1 MYRLLLITW
10 MACFSFPSDLL
21 SQSSAAKT
29 YAVIIGIST
38 YQSNALPALKY
49 ADKDAGLF
57 ASYLQSKAG
66 GNVPANQIKLLIN
79 EQATIAA
86 VYDALDWL
94 KETCKKGDVA
104 YIYFSGHGDVE
115 TKNTF
120 SLGYLIAYNTPPNNY
135 SNNAIRIEDINNL
148 ANTLSVKNKAK
159 AILITDA
166 CHSGKLAGDF
176 YKGKQLVASQL
187 RLVLNNEVR
196 LTSCA
201 TDEEAAEGPDWGG
214 GRGVFSYYLLLGLKG
229 LADLQK
235 DGTIKLQELNTFF
248 DSSFAS
254 DKYLI
259 LDKHKQRPVTDGNPA
274 FPLAIVD
281 PATLTSIKE
290 SQANN
295 DSASA
300 TISSGLQAFKPVTAQ
315 PIDYFFSM
323 AKDAP
328 LESMLDFESYAGA
341 SPAILPQQIVGD
353 LIYYREEIDKQRDS
367 LRKTGVDATET
378 SIYDILN
385 LDSLK
390 LLKNQ
395 LLKNKPVNN
404 RFNERLIQ
412 MVHEKGQE
420 MINAYLAGDLA
431 ELEKRQY
438 YYSGN
443 RQYSDFISMLHVA
456 MQLAPESH
464 RLSQLLK
471 VNNSYLSGLVSRMY
485 LATQTNTDSLLD
497 SAFFYQ
503 RQALQLEPY
512 AAYIHNELGNLYLH
526 KKQFDSADY
535 HFNLAA
541 VLSPSWALPWA
552 NKIRM
557 NLMLNNIDK
566 AKEAIHKAD
575 SLQPNLSFSMM
586 NAGLVMER
594 DNNWL
599 AAESLYKKAIAQNNV
614 HYLPFERLGN
624 IYLLTGEYDLADNY
638 FYEAKIRKE
647 DFAVND
653 QYYRFGVE
661 LGGLN
666 FDNYERT
673 RDSCALIES
682 SENAKWQPYI
692 KLLNGL
698 EEYERS
704 PANKAHGLQS
714 IREALAQVPGIPLAQ
729 HYIGKELYGQGKWQL
744 AEEAL
749 LQAIEIYLPEIA
761 ASAGLKQRL
770 YGRELITD
778 DACLLQLLMYF
789 HYDVLEDHY
798 MLAQL
803 YEKKGFIDEAIKQ
816 YDLISGIE
824 NQRQMAQANYE
835 GFSENGRVDFE
846 HPELWNMV
854 MNKYERPIRMGGAI
868 KAARLYEQQH
878 EYLQAEKILLN
889 QVMFNRAA
897 GFTRKAALDGKKPG
911 TWQLPGGLYINFYW
925 LAVNRDLESETYNFY
940 KRMMALFPRDFEW
953 KEKAGLFLHNRLA
966 LSFNQMPVD
975 EYQSFYESMA
985 SFAYPFMTGEQPPN
999 EEDIQFTL
1007 PGTLENI
1014 TIAMPVYDPVKE
1026 SLDWLQQSV
1035 KLSGDEQPRREITE
1049 AIADLDSWTGNSAD
1063 AIKSYKALVDA
1074 DPGNA
1079 SLRNKLLNYLLA
1091 IPELPGA
1098 YEQLDSLYQRNQI
1111 RLQQIND
1118 LAMYHMLSGKL
1129 VEAKSTLKSYHADTD
1144 AEKYQTMSLYAKI
1157 NWLMGQPKIALAYL
1171 QDSLPVNK
1179 INEKD
1184 DDETKANI
1192 KSQQDFRLYSMAR
1205 MYALLKNNEKAFN
1218 ALQVAL
1224 DSGFNFKYVLDNDT
1238 LWTELRSSEKW
1249 KALMQQHEF
1258 NLEYGSGTTE
1268 TFRNPIIYRIP
1279 GFVNIYK

>member
-1 MYRLLLITW
+1 MNRVLLITW
-10 MACFSFPSDLL
+10 MVCVSFPSDLL
-21 SQSSAAKT
+21 AQSSAAKT
-29 YAVIIGIST
+29 YAVVIGIST

-66 GNVPANQIKLLIN
+66 GNVHANQIKLLIN

-148 ANTLSVKNKAK
+148 ANTLSIKNKAK

-259 LDKHKQRPVTDGNPA
+259 LDKHKQRPVTDGNPT
-274 FPLAIVD
+274 FPLAVVD
-281 PATLTSIKE
+281 PATLTSIQE

-295 DSASA
+295 DFASA
-300 TISSGLQAFKPVTAQ
+300 TVSSGLQAFKPVTAQ

-328 LESMLDFESYAGA
+328 MESMLDFESYAGT
-341 SPAILPQQIVGD
+341 SPATLPQEIVGD
-353 LIYYREEIDKQRDS
+353 LIYYKEEIDNQRDS
-367 LRKTGVDATET
+367 LRKTGGSETET
-378 SIYDILN
+378 SVYDILN

-390 LLKNQ
+390 LFKNQ
-395 LLKNKPVNN
+395 LLKNKPVIN
-404 RFNERLIQ
+404 RFNERFIQ

-443 RQYSDFISMLHVA
+443 RQYSDFISMLHIA
-456 MQLAPESH
+456 MQLAPENH
-464 RLSQLLK
+464 RLAQLLK

-485 LATQTNTDSLLD
+485 LATQTNTDSLLN

-526 KKQFDSADY
+526 KRQFDSADY
-535 HFNLAA
+535 HFNLAT

-557 NLMLNNIDK
+557 NLMLNNMDK

-594 DNNWL
+594 DNNLL
-599 AAESLYKKAIAQNNV
+599 AAESLYKKAIAGNNV
-614 HYLPFERLGN
+614 HFLPYARLGD
-624 IYLLTGEYDLADNY
+624 IYVRTGRYEEADN
-638 FYEAKIRKE
+638 FLYEAHSRKE

-653 QYYRFGVE
+653 AYFRYGVE
-661 LGGLN
+661 LGGII
-666 FDNYERT
+666 FDFTEKQK
-673 RDSCALIES
+673 DSCIKNLDIT
-682 SENAKWQPYI
+682 NAYLLPYI
-692 KLLNGL
+692 RLVKLLDSL
-698 EEYERS
+698 DMKKITE
-704 PANKAHGLQS
+704 PKAIPFLQEL
-714 IREALAQVPGIPLAQ
+714 IQRVPGIPLAN
-729 HYIGKELYGQGKWQL
+729 HYLGKLLFKQGQWQ
-744 AEEAL
+744 AAKDVL
-749 LQAIEIYLPEIA
+749 LQATTNYLPEQPTRLQLA
-761 ASAGLKQRL
+761 KQL
-770 YGRELITD
+770 YGEVPTTD
-778 DACLLQLLMYF
+778 TCLLQLFMYY

-798 MLAQL
+798 MLGEVCEKLELWDKAIAQ
-803 YEKKGFIDEAIKQ
+803 YTI
-816 YDLISGIE
+816 ISGIE
-824 NQRQMAQANYE
+824 NKRQAAQAGFEGYPANLSMNQAWSIEGLYNKLMQEYE
-835 GFSENGRVDFE
+835 GPVT
-846 HPELWNMV
+846 
-854 MNKYERPIRMGGAI
+854 MGGTI
-868 KAARLYEQQH
+868 KAVRLYEQQGQ
-878 EYLQAEKILLN
+878 YLQAEKILLK
-889 QVMFNRAA
+889 QVILNRAA
-897 GFTRKAALDGKKPG
+897 GDARQAALRAKKPG
-911 TWQLPGGLYINFYW
+911 TWQLVGFRINFYW
-925 LAVNRDLESETYNFY
+925 LSVNSDFEGEVYDFY
-940 KRMMALFPRDFEW
+940 QRMIMRFPRDFQW
-953 KEKAGLFLHNRLA
+953 KEKAGLFLHHRLA
-966 LSFNQMPVD
+966 LAFNQMPVE
-975 EYQSFYESMA
+975 EYAPFYESI
-985 SFAYPFMTGEQPPN
+985 SQYAYPWQKSEDPPN
-999 EEDIQFTL
+999 EADAAFTL
-1007 PGTLENI
+1007 PGTEEKLI
-1014 TIAMPVYDPVKE
+1014 IKMPVYDPVKGA
-1026 SLDWLQQSV
+1026 LALLLQSE
-1035 KLSGDEQPRREITE
+1035 KLSPDLQPRREVAE
-1049 AIADLDSWTGNSAD
+1049 AIADLYSWLGYSNE
-1063 AIKSYKALVDA
+1063 AIKLYKEIVNRK
-1074 DPGNA
+1074 PGDDT
-1079 SLRNKLLNYLLA
+1079 LRNKLLGYLLA
-1091 IPELPGA
+1091 NDELTDA
-1098 YEQLDSLYQRNQI
+1098 YAQLDTLFHRTQIKPAQTLLLVQDHILSRRFSEATRLLKNYQPQ
-1111 RLQQIND
+1111 
-1118 LAMYHMLSGKL
+1118 
-1129 VEAKSTLKSYHADTD
+1129 TD
-1144 AEKYQTMSLYAKI
+1144 SAKYQVMSLYAI
-1157 NWLMGQPKIALAYL
+1157 MNWLSGQPQNALAYL
-1171 QDSLPVNK
+1171 QDSLPVMM
-1179 INEKD
+1179 INEND
-1184 DDETKANI
+1184 NDEI
-1192 KSQQDFRLYSMAR
+1192 KLYKQQQLNFRWYSIAR
-1205 MYALLKNNEKAFN
+1205 IDALEKNYDKAFD
-1218 ALQVAL
+1218 ALQLAL
-1224 DSGFNFKYVLDNDT
+1224 DNGFDYKYVLDDDSA
-1238 LWTELRSSEKW
+1238 WTEWRGTEKW
-1249 KALMQQHEF
+1249 NTLMAKYEF
-1258 NLEYGSGTTE
+1258 MRQYVTEPLEI
-1268 TFRNPIIYRIP
+1268 FRNPIIYRIP
-1279 GFVNIYK
+1279 GFVIYER